1 MGTQDRRF
9 AQAQRPQGTMHAT
22 PATVVP
28 GLMRVSTMV
37 ACLLIAA
44 AGVAGMPSSARAA
57 CSNEPPSMPEVVIL
71 DTPELSPLVARVPLR
86 TREVNGEVR
95 LQNVYGTPEIIK
107 PRLRP
112 VLEARSVAG
121 NGETCWRLARVEV
134 RLEVEASRL
143 EVPEEFAGNA
153 CLYIGALVSALEDHD
168 LIHASMRAF
177 WQRVTPRLS
186 QRLGEFQPAVAKD
199 EGAAAQAFNTWLR
212 PRLLGI
218 VEALHAED
226 GGPRPP
232 PQDAGFEAGQRACP
246 TFLEELTRFKAA
258 RQPGGG
264 RTPI

>member
-1 MGTQDRRF
+1 
-9 AQAQRPQGTMHAT
+9 
-22 PATVVP
+22 
-28 GLMRVSTMV
+28 
-37 ACLLIAA
+37 
-44 AGVAGMPSSARAA
+44 MPSVVSAA
-57 CSNEPPSMPEVVIL
+57 CPGGPSAPPEVVIL
-71 DTPELSPLVARVPLR
+71 DVPEPSPPVARVPLR

-112 VLEARSVAG
+112 VLEARSVAENG
-121 NGETCWRLARVEV
+121 NGCWRLARVEI

-143 EVPEEFAGNA
+143 EVPEEFADNA
-153 CLYIGALVSALEDHD
+153 CLYIGALVAALEDHD
-168 LIHASMRAF
+168 RIHVSMREF

-186 QRLGEFQPAVAKD
+186 QRLGEFQPAIANGED
-199 EGAAAQAFNTWLR
+199 AATQAFNAWLR

-258 RQPGGG
+258 RQPGARGA
-264 RTPI
+264 PI